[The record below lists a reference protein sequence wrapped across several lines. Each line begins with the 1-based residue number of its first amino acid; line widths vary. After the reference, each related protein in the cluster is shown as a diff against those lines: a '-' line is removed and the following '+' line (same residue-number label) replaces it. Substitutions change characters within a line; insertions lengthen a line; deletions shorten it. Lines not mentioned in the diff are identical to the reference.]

1 MGSISLLILGDICLS
16 ELLVLFFPF
25 GSDETDDV
33 HKRIFVQNAREQP
46 TEAALTEMR

>member
-1 MGSISLLILGDICLS
+1 MGSISLLILGDICLC
-16 ELLVLFFPF
+16 ELLFFPF

-46 TEAALTEMR
+46 TEAALTEMS